1 MTNLD
6 ATDARLRIVN
16 RKINPLLESLPDW
29 VESYRP
35 HQMDAVGSVLDAFKY
50 VDVVILDAPT
60 GSGKTLIG
68 ETIGRLMQTPR
79 VYCCTEKSLQ
89 DQFMRDFPDA
99 KLLKGRSNYPT
110 INQRDRFHPED
121 YLGHVSCEDC
131 QWSITKSCDLCPTKF
146 VCPYETAK
154 MDALHAEVA
163 VLNTSY
169 LLTECNG
176 PGRFS
181 KQRLVIVDE
190 ADTLESSLMNHVSVD
205 VTEKRLSRYGWEVPS
220 HVTVSDSW
228 REWIG
233 LHLPD
238 IDHRLSGL
246 DVVSGNLGVLREA
259 KFLSQLKQRLQNI
272 DVGLGDGYWAYTGR
286 GAKDFPGRGVAFRPA
301 RVDLL
306 GQQYLWRHSQK
317 WLLMTATPISSQEMM
332 SSLGYDKQYET
343 VRLPNTFPVENRQVF
358 FRGSV
363 SMSFKNRE
371 NNAWDQMAEAITKDL
386 SRHRDDR
393 VLIHTVS
400 YGLAD
405 HLTAYLSKKSGRKF
419 ITYRNAQGRVG
430 ALAEYLDTPASV
442 LIAPSMGRGVDL
454 PGDACRV
461 QMISKVPFPYLKDRQ
476 VSMRMHSRGGQL
488 WYSVQTVRTIVQM
501 CGRAI
506 RSKDDWA
513 VTYIYDRDFQ
523 SNLWRKSR
531 NLFPKW
537 FQEAIV
543 WREGMG

>member
-1 MTNLD
+1 
-6 ATDARLRIVN
+6 
-16 RKINPLLESLPDW
+16 
-29 VESYRP
+29 
-35 HQMDAVGSVLDAFKY
+35 
-50 VDVVILDAPT
+50 
-60 GSGKTLIG
+60 
-68 ETIGRLMQTPR
+68 
-79 VYCCTEKSLQ
+79 
-89 DQFMRDFPDA
+89 
-99 KLLKGRSNYPT
+99 
-110 INQRDRFHPED
+110 
-121 YLGHVSCEDC
+121 
-131 QWSITKSCDLCPTKF
+131 
-146 VCPYETAK
+146 
-154 MDALHAEVA
+154 
-163 VLNTSY
+163 
-169 LLTECNG
+169 
-176 PGRFS
+176 
-181 KQRLVIVDE
+181 
-190 ADTLESSLMNHVSVD
+190 
-205 VTEKRLSRYGWEVPS
+205 
-220 HVTVSDSW
+220 
-228 REWIG
+228 
-233 LHLPD
+233 
-238 IDHRLSGL
+238 
-246 DVVSGNLGVLREA
+246 
-259 KFLSQLKQRLQNI
+259 
-272 DVGLGDGYWAYTGR
+272 
-286 GAKDFPGRGVAFRPA
+286 
-301 RVDLL
+301 
-306 GQQYLWRHSQK
+306 
-317 WLLMTATPISSQEMM
+317 
-332 SSLGYDKQYET
+332 
-343 VRLPNTFPVENRQVF
+343 
-358 FRGSV
+358 
-363 SMSFKNRE
+363 MSFKNRE